1 MSLLAPLYIA
11 GLLAISLP
19 IIFHLIRRTPH
30 GRQPFSSLMFLQP
43 SPPTLTRRSRLNNIL
58 LLLLRA
64 AALALLAF
72 AFARPF
78 LRQDADAAVA
88 KSQGRRIGIL
98 VDASASMQRGDLWQ
112 QASKRVDE
120 VLVDVTPADEVGLF
134 FFDRAVRP
142 AMTFSEWTQTDPA
155 QRSATLRARFAAAAG
170 PTWSATKVGEAVAT
184 VADLLAE
191 AEGSQRATDSTGR
204 QLVLI
209 SDMQQGGHVEALQG
223 YQWPANVLLDVKPVA
238 LKQASNAYL
247 ELVED
252 AADVAPDPNDANR
265 LRVRV
270 TNQADSN
277 REQFAVM
284 WGNAQG
290 SIATIE
296 PVKLYVPPGRSQVA
310 RVPWPRPDQ
319 PADRLILEGDDADFD
334 NVLYL
339 VPPRKETFRVVYLG
353 DDDAA
358 DIKGLRYY
366 FENAI
371 SNTPRRQ
378 MELVAKKTSEP
389 LNAPDLLDARLLL
402 ITTALTDD
410 RIAAVRNF
418 VQSGGHA
425 AWILR
430 DTASAQGLPQ
440 LMPIEGDVQ
449 EAAVKDFSLIS
460 RVAFDHPLFAPFS
473 ESRFADFTKVHFWKH
488 RKLTPSPLEG
498 EVNGLGDRPRAGR
511 GEGERAA
518 NKRAFTRILAWFDN
532 GDPFLVEHPIDKGT
546 LLVATAGWHPADSQ
560 LALSTKFV
568 PLIEGLLR
576 RHDGLATDSQYA
588 VGDPIPVP
596 GSAKPLQLITPDGA
610 KLEVPANAIS
620 ITAANRPGI
629 YQLVTDGGQTPIAVN
644 LDADESRTTPIAAHE
659 LSQWGAKLGST
670 TAETPADALATKRQ
684 LQMIELENRQK
695 LWRWLILAVL
705 AILAVETAL
714 AGRLA
719 RRTLEQQVPT

>member
-19 IIFHLIRRTPH
+19 ILFHLIRRTPH

-78 LRQDADAAVA
+78 LRQDADASVA
-88 KSQGRRIGIL
+88 RADGRRIGIL
-98 VDASASMQRGDLWQ
+98 VDTSASMQRGDLWR
-112 QASKRVDE
+112 QAATQVDRVLD
-120 VLVDVTPADEVGLF
+120 DVKPADEVGLF
-134 FFDRAVRP
+134 FFDRQVRP
-142 AMTFSEWTQTDPA
+142 ALTFSEWTQTDPA
-155 QRSATLRARFAAAAG
+155 QRAATLRSRLAAAS
-170 PTWSATKVGEAVAT
+170 PTWSGTKAGEALAT

-209 SDMQQGGHVEALQG
+209 SDMQQGAHVEALQG

-238 LKQASNAYL
+238 LKQATNASL
-247 ELVED
+247 QLVED
-252 AADVAPDPNDANR
+252 AADVAPEQDAANR

-270 TNQADSN
+270 TSQPDAN
-277 REQFAVM
+277 REQFSLTWANDRGPLPGV
-284 WGNAQG
+284 
-290 SIATIE
+290 E

-310 RVPWPRPDQ
+310 RVPWPAQDAR
-319 PADRLILEGDDADFD
+319 ADRLILQGDDADFD

-339 VPPRKETFRVVYLG
+339 VPPRKDTFRVVYVG
-353 DDDAA
+353 DDAA
-358 DIKGLRYY
+358 DDVKGLRYY
-366 FENAI
+366 LQSAAAD
-371 SNTPRRQ
+371 TPRRQ
-378 MELVAKKTSEP
+378 VEFVAKPSAEP
-389 LNAPDLLDARLLL
+389 PAAPDLLGTRLVVL
-402 ITTALTDD
+402 TSALSED
-410 RIAAVRNF
+410 RVATLRQFIE
-418 VQSGGHA
+418 SGGHVV
-425 AWILR
+425 WILR
-430 DTASAQGLPQ
+430 DAASAQGLARFLP
-440 LMPIEGDVQ
+440 LTGDVQ

-488 RKLTPSPLEG
+488 RKLPLPPSPLGG
-498 EVNGLGDRPRAGR
+498 EASGSGDRPRAGR
-511 GEGERAA
+511 GEGKAA
-518 NKRAFTRILAWFDN
+518 TQRSTRVLAAFDN
-532 GDPFLVEHPIDKGT
+532 GDPFLVEQAIGKGH

-568 PLIEGLLR
+568 PLIEGLMR
-576 RHDGLATDSQYA
+576 RNDGAATESQYA
-588 VGDPIPVP
+588 VDEPIALPPATV
-596 GSAKPLQLITPDGA
+596 ARHLIAPDGA
-610 KLEVPANAIS
+610 KVEVPA
-620 ITAANRPGI
+620 TTTTVDAANRPGI
-629 YQLVTDGGQTPIAVN
+629 YQLVVNDQQTPIAVN
-644 LDADESRTTPIAAHE
+644 LPADESRTTPLAAHE
-659 LSQWGAKLGST
+659 LSQWGAKLGTT
-670 TAETPADALATKRQ
+670 TAASAEQIASKRQ

-695 LWRWLILAVL
+695 IWRWLILAVL